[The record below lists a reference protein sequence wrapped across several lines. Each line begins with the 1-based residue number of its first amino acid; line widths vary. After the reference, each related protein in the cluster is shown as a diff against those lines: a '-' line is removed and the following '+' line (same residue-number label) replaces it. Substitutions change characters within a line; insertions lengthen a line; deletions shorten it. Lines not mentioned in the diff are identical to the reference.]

1 MFHLDTLATLVAAT
15 LTLLLGRKL
24 VHSVSFLKKYTIPEP
39 VAGGLLVALALLVL
53 KKSMGWEVNF
63 DMSLRDP
70 LMLAFFATIGLNA
83 NIASLRAGGRV
94 VGIFLIV
101 VVGLLVMQNAI
112 GIGMASLLGLD
123 PLMGLLAG
131 SITLS
136 GGHGTG
142 AAWSKLFIER
152 YGFTNA
158 TEVAM
163 ACATFGLVLGG
174 LIGGPVARYL
184 VKHSTTP
191 NGIPD
196 DQEVPTA
203 FEKPDV
209 GRMITSL
216 VLIET
221 IALIAICLTVGKIV
235 AQLLAG
241 TAFELPTFVC
251 VLFVGVILSNGLS
264 MMGFYRVF
272 ERAVSV
278 LGNVSLSLFL
288 AMALM
293 GLKLWELASL
303 ALPMLAILVARYLV
317 KHSTTPNGIPDD
329 QEVPT
334 AFEKPDVGRMI
345 TSLVLIETIALIAIC
360 LTVGKIVAQL
370 LAGTAFELPT
380 FVCVLFV
387 GVILSNGLSMMG
399 FYRVFERAVSVLG
412 NVSLSLFLA
421 MALMG
426 LKLWELASL
435 ALPMLAIL
443 VVQTIFMALYAIF
456 VTWRMMGKN
465 YDAAVLAAGHCGFG
479 LGATPTAIANMQ
491 AITERFGPSHM
502 AFLVVPMVGA
512 FFIDIVNAL
521 VIKLYLMLPIFAG

>member
-1 MFHLDTLATLVAAT
+1 MFYLDTLSTLVAAT
-15 LTLLLGRKL
+15 LVLLLGRKM
-24 VHSVSFLKKYTIPEP
+24 VHTIPLLKKYTIPEP
-39 VAGGLLVALALLVL
+39 VAGGLLIAIALLVL
-53 KKSMGWEVNF
+53 KKSVGWEF
-63 DMSLRDP
+63 EFEMGLKDP

-83 NIASLRAGGRV
+83 NLSSLRAGGKV
-94 VGIFLIV
+94 VGIFLIA

-142 AAWSKLFIER
+142 AAWSKLFSER
-152 YGFTNA
+152 YGFQNA

-184 VKHSTTP
+184 VKHSSTP
-191 NGIPD
+191 DGTPD
-196 DQEVPTA
+196 DSIDPSA
-203 FEKPDV
+203 FEKPAV
-209 GRMITSL
+209 GRMITSM

-221 IALIAICLTVGKIV
+221 IAMIAICLTVGKFVGHLI
-235 AQLLAG
+235 QG
-241 TAFELPTFVC
+241 TSFELPTFVC
-251 VLFVGVILSNGLS
+251 VLFVGVILSNTLS
-264 MMGFYRVF
+264 LLGFYRVF

-278 LGNVSLSLFL
+278 LGNVCLSLFL

-293 GLKLWELASL
+293 SLKLWELASL
-303 ALPMLAILVARYLV
+303 ALPMLAIL
-317 KHSTTPNGIPDD
+317 
-329 QEVPT
+329 
-334 AFEKPDVGRMI
+334 
-345 TSLVLIETIALIAIC
+345 
-360 LTVGKIVAQL
+360 TVQ
-370 LAGTAFELPT
+370 
-380 FVCVLFV
+380 
-387 GVILSNGLSMMG
+387 S
-399 FYRVFERAVSVLG
+399 
-412 NVSLSLFLA
+412 
-421 MALMG
+421 
-426 LKLWELASL
+426 
-435 ALPMLAIL
+435 
-443 VVQTIFMALYAIF
+443 IFMALYAIF
-456 VTWRMMGKN
+456 VTYRLMGKN

-521 VIKLYLMLPIFAG
+521 VIKMYLMLPIFG